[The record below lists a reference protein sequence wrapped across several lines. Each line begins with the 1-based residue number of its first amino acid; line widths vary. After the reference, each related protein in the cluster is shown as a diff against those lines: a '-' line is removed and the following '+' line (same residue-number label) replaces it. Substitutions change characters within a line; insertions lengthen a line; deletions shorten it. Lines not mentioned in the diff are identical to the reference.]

1 MQLMK
6 KDCDGIKKKSRSNS
20 NKIINTQ
27 FNLSFLSNQMKKIII
42 EIFIFFCYLIMFFK
56 IVMIR

>member
-6 KDCDGIKKKSRSNS
+6 KDCDGIKKKSRLNS
-20 NKIINTQ
+20 NKITNTQ
-27 FNLSFLSNQMKKIII
+27 FNSTFLPNQMKKIII

>member
-1 MQLMK
+1 MK
-6 KDCDGIKKKSRSNS
+6 KDCDGIKKKSRLNS
-20 NKIINTQ
+20 NKITNTQ
-27 FNLSFLSNQMKKIII
+27 FNSTFLPNQMKKIII

>member
-1 MQLMK
+1 MK